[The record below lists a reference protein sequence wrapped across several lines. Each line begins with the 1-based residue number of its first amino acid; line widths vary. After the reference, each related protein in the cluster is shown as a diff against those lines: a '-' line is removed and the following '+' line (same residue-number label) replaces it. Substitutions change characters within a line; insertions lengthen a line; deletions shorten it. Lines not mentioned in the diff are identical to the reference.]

1 MKLELLHSLFHDLDS
16 YGSVRLKKSKLLWML
31 GRAHETHV
39 AWELLMSQWRDFGS
53 TRPIYGLQ
61 WGDEVTLAMAP
72 AANIAATWAT
82 RRNAR
87 ASTPAPLLPLMLA
100 SHA

>member
-1 MKLELLHSLFHDLDS
+1 MRIELLHSLFHDLDS

-39 AWELLMSQWRDFGS
+39 AWDLLMGQWRAFGG
-53 TRPIYGLQ
+53 TRPVYGLQ
-61 WGDEVTLAMAP
+61 WGDEVTLTMAP
-72 AANIAATWAT
+72 AEDIGSTWAT
-82 RRNAR
+82 RRDAR
-87 ASTPAPLLPLMLA
+87 PSTAPMLPLMLA